1 MPIRRILFW
10 SHLAAGLIAGIFI
23 FLMSVTG
30 VLLMYE
36 HPIFLAVGDSVKIEA
51 EEGAVA
57 LTADELLTVP
67 AVTEA
72 GTRGVSLNFEN
83 RDGAP
88 VMVRVGRSGAFSI
101 DPYTGEEVEN
111 PAWAV
116 NDFFHVIVDIHRWL
130 GAEGE
135 NRAMGRAVTGA
146 ANLVFLFLVVS
157 GI

>member
-88 VMVRVGRSGAFSI
+88 VMVRVGRSGAF
-101 DPYTGEEVEN
+101 
-111 PAWAV
+111 
-116 NDFFHVIVDIHRWL
+116 
-130 GAEGE
+130 
-135 NRAMGRAVTGA
+135 
-146 ANLVFLFLVVS
+146 
-157 GI
+157 